1 MNIAQFTIDLMKTS
15 IFWVNEKG
23 IIENI
28 NESTCRSLGYSRLEL
43 LGLPIV
49 KIDPKLKDTI
59 WQQYWKAIKTDKT
72 TDFETEYFTKLG
84 QAIPV
89 KIEAFYAD
97 LPEEQYIVLRA
108 KDWTISSR
116 YQQLF
121 EVTEKVAKMGAWDWN
136 LETNEVLNTRE
147 VYNIY
152 DLDPNSK
159 LNPDL
164 RFQSFEGA
172 DLEQVQQAIETTRNH
187 KTPFDLTLNFKSATG
202 NKKIVQLSGIPK
214 VFNNKVVKIQGI
226 LQDITDKKRI
236 ERLAY
241 LKDTTIE
248 TIGDLIFWVT
258 MDGSFFFVN
267 NAVVENSGYSKE
279 EMYAQYVWDIVQ
291 DYTKEEWLADAAKLK
306 EKKRFRFTN
315 IHQRKDGSTYPTDTE
330 LTYLQYQGKEYICA
344 VVRNETI
351 NQVYQEQ
358 LRLIEFTVNQ
368 AGEMIFWLNEHG
380 DYIYVN
386 EKVCTTYGYS
396 RAELLQMNV
405 YDISKDFK
413 KEDWPPLWENLKRKK
428 QLDLSTSHYRKDG
441 SKLDVEISANFI
453 NYAGQAICCSFVK
466 DVTHK
471 NKIEQ
476 RIQLTNQTIEQ
487 AGDIILWTDI
497 NGGKLIYFNQAVE
510 QQLGYTRK
518 EFYALK
524 STDFVADYNKEGH
537 KHYRKNLLDNQ
548 QFVGE
553 CVLIKKDGSRLVTE
567 LKSSMVEYGD
577 KKISCIIFRD
587 ISARKKKEEELQQL
601 LQENLQLKESLEAE
615 NTYLNEELKLNHNF
629 DDIIST
635 SPKYA
640 DILSKIEEV
649 ASTEATVLI
658 TGETGTGKELL
669 ARAVHQLSDRSNRPL
684 VKINCAAL
692 PENLIESELFG
703 HEKGAFTGAVM
714 RKIGRFELAHEATLF
729 LDEIGELPIELQP
742 KLLRVLQEG
751 EFTRLG
757 SNKTL
762 HTNVRIIAA
771 TNRDLP
777 TMVKEGTFREDLFY
791 RLNVYPIHN
800 IPLRERK
807 EDIPLLVKYFL
818 KKFNDRIGRKVSK
831 VSARSLTKLQSYDYP
846 GNIRELENIIERAV
860 ITSKYE
866 SLDLSSWK
874 PVKEKNT
881 KKNEPFLSF
890 AAMERKH
897 IVEALKRT
905 NWKVSGDDG
914 AAVLLGLN
922 AKTLDSKMRKLKIKR
937 VDFMIQ

>member
-28 NESTCRSLGYSRLEL
+28 NQSTCRALGYRRLEL
-43 LGLPIV
+43 LGLPIS
-49 KIDPKLKDTI
+49 KIDPKLKDAI
-59 WQQYWKAIKTDKT
+59 WQQYWNAIKAEKK

-84 QAIPV
+84 QAVPV

-97 LPEEQYIVLRA
+97 LPEEKHIVLRA

-116 YQQLF
+116 YRQLF
-121 EVTEKVAKMGAWDWN
+121 EVTEQVAKMGAWDWN

-152 DLDPNSK
+152 DLDPDAM

-164 RFQSFEGA
+164 GFQSFEGA
-172 DLEQVQQAIETTRNH
+172 DLEEVEKAFEATRNH
-187 KTPFDLTLNFKSATG
+187 KTPFDLILNFKSATG
-202 NKKIVQLSGIPK
+202 KKKIVQLSGIPK
-214 VFNNKVVKIQGI
+214 IFNNKVVKIQGI
-226 LQDITDKKRI
+226 IQDVTDKKRI

-267 NAVVENSGYSKE
+267 NAVVENSGFSKE
-279 EMYAQYVWDIVQ
+279 EMYAQFIWDIIQ
-291 DYTKEEWLADAAKLK
+291 DYSKEKWLEDAAKLK

-315 IHQRKDGSTYPTDTE
+315 THHRKDGSTYPTDTE
-330 LTYLQYQGKEYICA
+330 LTYLEYQGKEYICA
-344 VVRNETI
+344 VVRNETV

-358 LRLIEFTVNQ
+358 LKLIEFTVDQ
-368 AGEMIFWLNEHG
+368 AGEMIFWLNEQG

-386 EKVCTTYGYS
+386 EKVCATYGYS

-405 YDISKDFK
+405 YDIARDFK
-413 KEDWPPLWENLKRKK
+413 KKDWKLLWEALKKNK
-428 QLDLSTSHYRKDG
+428 QLDLPTIHYRKDG
-441 SKLDVEISANFI
+441 SMLDVEISANFI
-453 NYAGQAICCSFVK
+453 DYAGQAICCSFVK
-466 DVTHK
+466 DVTQK

-487 AGDIILWTDI
+487 AGDIILWTDP
-497 NGGKLIYFNQAVE
+497 NSGELIYFNQAVE
-510 QQLGYTRK
+510 QQLGYTKK
-518 EFYALK
+518 EFYNLK
-524 STDFVADYNKEGH
+524 NAELIANYNKAGQ
-537 KHYRKNLLDNQ
+537 KTYRKKLTDTK
-548 QFVGE
+548 QFIGE
-553 CVLIKKDGSRLVTE
+553 CVLTKKDGSKIVTE
-567 LKSSMVEYGD
+567 LKSSVVAYGG
-577 KKISCIIFRD
+577 KKINCSIFRD
-587 ISARKKKEEELQQL
+587 ISARKKREEELQQV

-640 DILSKIEEV
+640 AILSKIEEV
-649 ASTEATVLI
+649 ANTEATVLI

-703 HEKGAFTGAVM
+703 HEKGAFTGAVV

-771 TNRDLP
+771 TNRHLP
-777 TMVKEGTFREDLFY
+777 SMVKEGTFREDLFY

-831 VSARSLTKLQSYDYP
+831 VSARSLTKLQAYDYP

-860 ITSKYE
+860 ITSKTA

-874 PVKEKNT
+874 PTKEKNT
-881 KKNEPFLSF
+881 KKDEPFLSF

-897 IVEALKRT
+897 IVEALQRT
-905 NWKVSGDDG
+905 NWKVSGEDG
-914 AAVLLGLN
+914 AAALLGLN
-922 AKTLDSKMRKLKIKR
+922 GKTLDSKMRKLKIKR
-937 VDFMIQ
+937 ANFMIK

>member
-28 NESTCRSLGYSRLEL
+28 NQSTCRALGYRRLEL
-43 LGLPIV
+43 LGLPIS
-49 KIDPKLKDTI
+49 KIDPKLKDSI
-59 WQQYWKAIKTDKT
+59 WQQYWEAIKISKT

-84 QAIPV
+84 QSVPV

-97 LPEEQYIVLRA
+97 LPAEKYIVLRA

-121 EVTEKVAKMGAWDWN
+121 EVTEQMAKIGAWDWN
-136 LETNEVLNTRE
+136 LETNEILNTRE

-152 DLDPNSK
+152 DL
-159 LNPDL
+159 NPDEML
-164 RFQSFEGA
+164 SSDLGFQSFEGA
-172 DLEQVQQAIETTRNH
+172 DLEQVQQAFEATRTH
-187 KTPFDLTLNFKSATG
+187 KTPFDLTLNFKSVTG

-214 VFNNKVVKIQGI
+214 IFNNKVVKIQGI
-226 LQDITDKKRI
+226 LQDVTDKKRI
-236 ERLAY
+236 ERLSY
-241 LKDTTIE
+241 LKEISIE
-248 TIGDLIFWVT
+248 TIGDLIFWVRL
-258 MDGSFFFVN
+258 DGSFFFVN
-267 NAVVENSGYSKE
+267 NAVVENSGFSKE
-279 EMYAQYVWDIVQ
+279 EMCAQFVWDIVP
-291 DYTKEEWLADAAKLK
+291 DYTKEMWLEDTAKLK

-315 IHQRKDGSTYPTDTE
+315 NHRRKDGSTYPTDTE
-330 LTYLQYQGKEYICA
+330 LTYLEYQGNEYICA
-344 VVRNETI
+344 VVRNEEV
-351 NQVYQEQ
+351 NQAYQEQ
-358 LRLIEFTVNQ
+358 LKLIEFTVEQ
-368 AGEMIFWLNEHG
+368 AEDMIFWLNEKG

-386 EKVCTTYGYS
+386 EKVCATYGYS
-396 RAELLQMNV
+396 REALLQMNV
-405 YDISKDFK
+405 YDIARDFK
-413 KEDWPPLWENLKRKK
+413 QKDWQPLWETLKKK
-428 QLDLSTSHYRKDG
+428 KHLHLPTTHYRKDN
-441 SKLDVEISANFI
+441 SMLKVEISANFI
-453 NYAGQAICCSFVK
+453 DYAGQAICCSFVR
-466 DVTHK
+466 DVTQKH
-471 NKIEQ
+471 NIEQ

-487 AGDIILWTDI
+487 VGDIIIWTEP
-497 NGGKLIYFNQAVE
+497 NNGKLIYFNQAVE
-510 QQLGYTRK
+510 RQLGYTK
-518 EFYALK
+518 TEFFKLK
-524 STDFVADYNKEGH
+524 NTDLVANYSTTGQQK
-537 KHYRKNLLDNQ
+537 YRKNLVDEQ
-548 QFVGE
+548 HFVGE
-553 CVLIKKDGSRLVTE
+553 CVLNKKDGSKMVTE
-567 LKSSMVEYGD
+567 LKSSIVEYGGQ
-577 KKISCIIFRD
+577 KINCSIFRD
-587 ISARKKKEEELQQL
+587 ISARKKREQKLEQL

-615 NTYLNEELKLNHNF
+615 NIYLNEELKLNHSF
-629 DDIIST
+629 DNIISN

-640 DILSKIEEV
+640 AILANIEEV
-649 ASTEATVLI
+649 ANTEATVLI

-669 ARAVHQLSDRSNRPL
+669 ARAVHQLSERSSRPL

-751 EFTRLG
+751 EFIRLG

-777 TMVKEGTFREDLFY
+777 QMVKEGTFREDLFY

-860 ITSKYE
+860 ITSKSE

-874 PVKEKNT
+874 PAKEKNT
-881 KKNEPFLSF
+881 RKEEPFLSF

-897 IVEALKRT
+897 IVAALKKT
-905 NWKVSGDDG
+905 NWKVSGEDG
-914 AAVLLGLN
+914 AAVLLDLN

-937 VDFMIQ
+937 VNFMI